1 MEQEKKIKYRK
12 ARIED
17 GYGWFTLVDDVWRDA
32 YSHIFPEKLFDVRES
47 AIDERVKG
55 YTEDTFLGEGKI
67 AYVAEAGGKI
77 VAIMFGALNSFY
89 EYFGSDYAD
98 LVALYVRPEYQG
110 MGVGTMLKDIF
121 TKWAEEN
128 KADKFV
134 IGVLKDNS
142 KARKVYESW
151 GGTLSEHEH
160 EFKQMGVGYPEVFY
174 TYEI

>member
-1 MEQEKKIKYRK
+1 MEQDKKIKYRK

-17 GYGWFTLVDDVWRDA
+17 GYGWFTLLDDVWRDA

-142 KARKVYESW
+142 NARKVYESW

-160 EFKQMGVGYPEVFY
+160 EFKQMGVGSPEVFY

>member
-1 MEQEKKIKYRK
+1 MEQKKIKYRK

-17 GYGWFTLVDDVWRDA
+17 GYEWYKLLDDVWRVA
-32 YSHIFPEKLFDVRES
+32 YSHIFPEKLFEVRES
-47 AIDERVKG
+47 AIDERAKG
-55 YTEDTFLGEGKI
+55 FTEEKFLGDRKI

-77 VAIMFGALNSFY
+77 VALMFGVLDSNY
-89 EYFGSDYAD
+89 EYFKNNYAD
-98 LVALYVRPEYQG
+98 LVGLYVRPEYQG

-121 TKWAEEN
+121 THWAKEN
-128 KADKFV
+128 KADQFV

>member
-1 MEQEKKIKYRK
+1 MEQDKKIKYRK

-17 GYGWFTLVDDVWRDA
+17 GYGWFTLLDDVWRDA

-142 KARKVYESW
+142 NARKVYESW

>member
-1 MEQEKKIKYRK
+1 MVRTLLQLHMIGLICGILLDQIIGDPYFMPHPIRDIGRLIMVLEEK
-12 ARIED
+12 
-17 GYGWFTLVDDVWRDA
+17 
-32 YSHIFPEKLFDVRES
+32 
-47 AIDERVKG
+47 
-55 YTEDTFLGEGKI
+55 FLGDRKI

-77 VAIMFGALNSFY
+77 VALMFGVLDSNY
-89 EYFGSDYAD
+89 EYFKNDYAD
-98 LVALYVRPEYQG
+98 LVGLYVRPEYQG

-121 TKWAEEN
+121 THWAKEN
-128 KADKFV
+128 KADQFV